1 MSKSLKALEMLEV
14 WATNGY
20 TACLPEEATRLSAI
34 IEKELKALE
43 IIKRFSHYD
52 LAFLDYL
59 LSEGKIT
66 QEEYDLLKEV
76 LL

>member
-1 MSKSLKALEMLEV
+1 MSKGLEAKLDEITFCHGCKYEYAPKKECPCVLIKKKLK
-14 WATNGY
+14 T
-20 TACLPEEATRLSAI
+20 
-34 IEKELKALE
+34 LE

-66 QEEYDLLKEV
+66 KEEYDLLKEV